1 MKNIDKMLLKKFKIG
16 RVGVLRATY
25 KRVYSNGPVNQESIC
40 KLCGV
45 GERKCMNLYVG
56 DLNESRITYYALCY
70 SLSIANR
77 LIDPRSSK
85 KYVYIP
91 SDLR

>member
-1 MKNIDKMLLKKFKIG
+1 MKNIDKMLLKKIKIG

-25 KRVYSNGPVNQESIC
+25 KRVFNGGPINQKTIC
-40 KLCGV
+40 ELCEV

-56 DLNESRITYYALCY
+56 DLYKSRITYYSLCY